1 MKKSRRKIDLK
12 KVKAEYVKQHT
23 IYHMNDKSRDNFYK
37 VLGKRLKFG
46 RVARGM
52 TQTKVARQIGVTFQQ
67 VQKYEKGSNGTNLF
81 NLKQIADALQV
92 SVLYFCAEEKPL
104 LLTKEME
111 LTNDQSASR

>member
-1 MKKSRRKIDLK
+1 MLNEDVRQFNLSVGKKIKTRRLELK
-12 KVKAEYVKQHT
+12 K
-23 IYHMNDKSRDNFYK
+23 
-37 VLGKRLKFG
+37 
-46 RVARGM
+46 
-52 TQTKVARQIGVTFQQ
+52 TQSWLAQKIGVTFQQ

-111 LTNDQSASR
+111 ITNDQSASR